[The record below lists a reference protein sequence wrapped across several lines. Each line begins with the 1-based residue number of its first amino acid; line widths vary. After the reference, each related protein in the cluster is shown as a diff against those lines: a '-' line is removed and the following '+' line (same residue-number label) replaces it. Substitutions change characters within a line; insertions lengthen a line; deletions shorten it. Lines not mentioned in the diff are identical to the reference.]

1 MGTLIAD
8 QFMSDERL
16 ESAQR
21 LIQEALLEHQRK
33 ITGPKA
39 PASDLAV
46 PYQTMV
52 RKLGKLRGG
61 DLLYPYIG
69 SGFGKGAL
77 VELAD
82 GSIKYDFITGIGVH
96 YWGHSHPMV
105 IDAAIRAGLSD
116 TPLQGNLQQNA
127 NSAALLELFIELA
140 QKYGSPVEHCFLSSS
155 GAMANENALKIILQK
170 HSPADRILCFK
181 GCFSGRSLAMS
192 QLTDKA
198 AYRDGLPTVL
208 NVDYVPF
215 FDHTDPKGSRIRA
228 QTTLKEHLSRYPKQH
243 AGMCFELILGEGGFY
258 PGEQAFFLSIIEILK
273 DAGIAIWI
281 DEVQTFGRTSEPFAF
296 QYFSLDEYVDVV
308 TVGKMSQVCATL
320 FKADYKPR
328 PGLVSQ
334 TFTSSSAAIETA
346 LMALRSFRDGEFFG
360 DHGIIMRCHRRFVD
374 HLSQM
379 QEQFPKWVQGP
390 FGLGAMIGF
399 TPYGGDAKH
408 VWGLARTLYDAG
420 VIAFIAGSDPTRIRF
435 LMPIAAVTSGDIDG
449 VAHILSNTIES
460 YAKEHK
466 L

>member
-1 MGTLIAD
+1 LCCELNIHNLERDKEISLLSRGLMSMGTLIAD

-140 QKYGSPVEHCFLSSS
+140 QKYGSPVEHCF
-155 GAMANENALKIILQK
+155 
-170 HSPADRILCFK
+170 
-181 GCFSGRSLAMS
+181 
-192 QLTDKA
+192 
-198 AYRDGLPTVL
+198 
-208 NVDYVPF
+208 
-215 FDHTDPKGSRIRA
+215 
-228 QTTLKEHLSRYPKQH
+228 
-243 AGMCFELILGEGGFY
+243 
-258 PGEQAFFLSIIEILK
+258 
-273 DAGIAIWI
+273 
-281 DEVQTFGRTSEPFAF
+281 
-296 QYFSLDEYVDVV
+296 
-308 TVGKMSQVCATL
+308 
-320 FKADYKPR
+320 
-328 PGLVSQ
+328 
-334 TFTSSSAAIETA
+334 
-346 LMALRSFRDGEFFG
+346 
-360 DHGIIMRCHRRFVD
+360 
-374 HLSQM
+374 
-379 QEQFPKWVQGP
+379 
-390 FGLGAMIGF
+390 
-399 TPYGGDAKH
+399 
-408 VWGLARTLYDAG
+408 
-420 VIAFIAGSDPTRIRF
+420 
-435 LMPIAAVTSGDIDG
+435 
-449 VAHILSNTIES
+449 
-460 YAKEHK
+460 
-466 L
+466 